1 MRYKRIT
8 ITAPDADL
16 SDVLV
21 RIKLDADTDIGA
33 VCQQN
38 GYDVYFTT
46 SDGSVRLP
54 FARLEWSVTDGAASG
69 QFDVLCD
76 IPVSGVTIRMCYG
89 DIASTDPQNR
99 DVTYADYYCVVPT
112 RLSNI
117 VDGRYQD
124 VTGNT
129 SGFNAYTRGVEDGD
143 FPFGSTIRTET
154 GQDNIYCKIGQH
166 DNVEFQS
173 LFQATPSHNIII
185 ARYGQSVMMSPAM
198 PIVRIRSGDT
208 ILSTQ
213 YVSNGVP
220 NFLANYVDSSGFV
233 FTCADKNIRVAGSYN
248 FDLSDASLIDMFFRS
263 GDDFAEFRAKKTLSS
278 KEMLR
283 FQYFNLTEHENVY
296 TIKKPSKR
304 RRRSAIIDFI

>member
-33 VCQQN
+33 VCQSN

-46 SDGSVRLP
+46 SDGSTRLP
-54 FARLEWSVTDGAASG
+54 FARLEWNVENGAASG

-112 RLSNI
+112 RSSNI
-117 VDGRYQD
+117 VDGYYQD

-129 SGFNAYTRGVEDGD
+129 SGFNAYKSGVEDGD
-143 FPFGSTIRTET
+143 FPFGSTIRTAT
-154 GQDNIYCKIGQH
+154 SQTYIYCTIGQH

-173 LFQATPSHNIII
+173 LFANGIAHPFRYGDYLAMTPSSDGVWLI
-185 ARYGQSVMMSPAM
+185 RQSVY
-198 PIVRIRSGDT
+198 INSG
-208 ILSTQ
+208 LKKST
-213 YVSNGVP
+213 GK
-220 NFLANYVDSSGFV
+220 NFLAFGFNPTTYVY
-233 FTCADKNIRVAGSYN
+233 TCAELNRRTSGSVAFTPNSSNLGIMS
-248 FDLSDASLIDMFFRS
+248 FR
-263 GDDFAEFRAKKTLSS
+263 GCDFAEVRAKKTLSS

-283 FQYFNLTEHENVY
+283 FQYFNLTEPENVY

>member
-1 MRYKRIT
+1 MQYKRIT

-21 RIKLDADTDIGA
+21 RIKLDADTDIGS

-46 SDGSVRLP
+46 SDGSTRLP
-54 FARLEWSVTDGAASG
+54 FARLEWSVTEGAASG

-76 IPVSGVTIRMCYG
+76 IPVSGVTIRMYYG

-129 SGFNAYTRGVEDGD
+129 SGFVAYTSGVEDGD
-143 FPFGSTIRTET
+143 FPFGSTIRTAT
-154 GQDNIYCKIGQH
+154 GQDNIYCTIGQH

-173 LFQATPSHNIII
+173 LFYYNGLDNQTAFGYDAYI
-185 ARYGQSVMMSPAM
+185 AAIPRN
-198 PIVRIRSGDT
+198 
-208 ILSTQ
+208 
-213 YVSNGVP
+213 NGVWLRGP
-220 NFLANYVDSSGFV
+220 SGYINSNLIKSASKNFLAFCFSPTTYVY
-233 FTCADKNIRVAGSYN
+233 TCADSNRRTSGSVAFTPNTS
-248 FDLSDASLIDMFFRS
+248 SMRIMFRS
-263 GDDFAEFRAKKTLSS
+263 GCDFAEVRAKKTLSS
-278 KEMLR
+278 QEMLR
-283 FQYFNLTEHENVY
+283 FQYFNLTEPENVY